1 MLKKIEQAQQQWGGS
16 NQLIDTWLN
25 KRQELIVN
33 YCQIAGIP
41 PFEENAQQLP
51 QVQDITE
58 FCNRLVD
65 YVSTGH
71 FEVYRE
77 VVSQCEVHGKQSL
90 HHAEQLLPQ
99 ITDSTQ
105 LTLEF
110 TDKYAESNQEG
121 WAHLDDHL
129 SKLIQSLE
137 QRFEL
142 EDQLLS
148 NLHEK
153 HSQPVE

>member
-1 MLKKIEQAQQQWGGS
+1 MLEKVKQARQQWGGS
-16 NQLIDTWLN
+16 NLLIDTWLT
-25 KRQELIVN
+25 KRQELIVT

-41 PFEENAQQLP
+41 PYEENTHQLP
-51 QVQDITE
+51 KDEDISE
-58 FCNRLVD
+58 FCTRLVD

-77 VVSQCEVHGKQSL
+77 VVSACEVHGESSIL
-90 HHAEQLLPQ
+90 HIDELIPQ
-99 ITDSTQ
+99 ISVSTEMA
-105 LTLEF
+105 LEF
-110 TDKYAESNQEG
+110 TDKYAENEHTFDRFD
-121 WAHLDDHL
+121 AHL
-129 SKLIQSLE
+129 STLIEGLE

-153 HSQPVE
+153 HSSTVS

>member
-1 MLKKIEQAQQQWGGS
+1 MLKKVELAQQQWGGS
-16 NQLIDTWLN
+16 NQLIDAWLN

-33 YCQIAGIP
+33 YCQIAGIA
-41 PFEENAQQLP
+41 PFEKNIKQLP
-51 QVQDITE
+51 AGQDISE

-77 VVSQCEVHGKQSL
+77 VVSQCETHGKESL
-90 HHAEQLLPQ
+90 NYAEELIPK
-99 ITDSTQ
+99 ISYSTDIS
-105 LTLEF
+105 LEF
-110 TDKYAESNQEG
+110 TDKYAETNDTEMVD
-121 WAHLDDHL
+121 LDEHL
-129 SKLIQSLE
+129 SMLIEGLE

-142 EDQLLS
+142 EDLLLS

-153 HSQPVE
+153 HHQ

>member
-1 MLKKIEQAQQQWGGS
+1 MLEKVKQARQQWGGS
-16 NQLIDTWLN
+16 NLLIDTWLT
-25 KRQELIVN
+25 KRQELIVT

-41 PFEENAQQLP
+41 PYEENAHQLP
-51 QVQDITE
+51 KDEEISE
-58 FCNRLVD
+58 FCTRLVD

-77 VVSQCEVHGKQSL
+77 VVSACEVHGESSIL
-90 HHAEQLLPQ
+90 HIDELIPQ
-99 ITDSTQ
+99 ISVSTEM
-105 LTLEF
+105 TLEF
-110 TDKYAESNQEG
+110 TEKYAENE
-121 WAHLDDHL
+121 HTFDRFDTHL
-129 SKLIQSLE
+129 STLIEGLE

-153 HSQPVE
+153 HSSTVS

>member
-1 MLKKIEQAQQQWGGS
+1 MLKKVELAQQQWGGS

-41 PFEENAQQLP
+41 PFEQNVLQLP
-51 QVQDITE
+51 AAQDISE

-77 VVSQCEVHGKQSL
+77 VVSQCEIHGKESL
-90 HHAEQLLPQ
+90 NYAEQLIPK
-99 ITDSTQ
+99 INSSTDMS
-105 LTLEF
+105 LEF
-110 TDKYAESNQEG
+110 TDKYADPKHINMD
-121 WAHLDDHL
+121 HLDNHL
-129 SKLIQSLE
+129 STLIEGLE

-142 EDQLLS
+142 EDMLLS

-153 HSQPVE
+153 HRQSI

>member
-1 MLKKIEQAQQQWGGS
+1 MLEKVKQARQQWGGS
-16 NQLIDTWLN
+16 NLLIDTWLN
-25 KRQELIVN
+25 KRQELIVT

-41 PFEENAQQLP
+41 PYEKNAHHIP
-51 QVQDITE
+51 NDDDISE
-58 FCNRLVD
+58 FCTKLVD

-77 VVSQCEVHGKQSL
+77 VVSACEVHGERSIL
-90 HHAEQLLPQ
+90 HIDELIPKIGL
-99 ITDSTQ
+99 STEMS
-105 LTLEF
+105 LEF
-110 TDKYAESNQEG
+110 TDKYAENEHQF
-121 WAHLDDHL
+121 DRFDTHL
-129 SKLIQSLE
+129 SKLIEGLE

-153 HSQPVE
+153 HSSHA